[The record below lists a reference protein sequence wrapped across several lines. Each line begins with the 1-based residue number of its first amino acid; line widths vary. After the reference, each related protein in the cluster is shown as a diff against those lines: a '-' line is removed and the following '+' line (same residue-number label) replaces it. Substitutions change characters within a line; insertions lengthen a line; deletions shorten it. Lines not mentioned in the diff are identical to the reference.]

1 MRSGASHLH
10 SKNPFSFSEN
20 RDENVHFIALSG
32 GLNEITYLE
41 CLVGNVFSKYA

>member
-1 MRSGASHLH
+1 MSSEIWGLT

-32 GLNEITYLE
+32 G
-41 CLVGNVFSKYA
+41 